1 MYILKNMKQTT
12 LLSLLVIG
20 LLIATVFTGYIHH
33 RVGKIS
39 NTIGQTNGEIVGTAI
54 GSARGVTVGIKE
66 GKEAGEQAGLSAEDT
81 TASIKGSM
89 EALGN
94 LEVLVANV
102 SLKNI
107 NKIGKSYASLYL
119 INGNAVFS
127 VDLAEAEINHSVDGK
142 EIYIT
147 IPEPDLNVN
156 LDMSRTEK
164 LAEFQKFS
172 FTVTAKDGLESFVN
186 SLGKIKENVQDNLAN
201 YDLLCADAK
210 ESAKKQVQQLAGRM
224 CGYNYVI
231 HVLFR

>member
-12 LLSLLVIG
+12 LLTLLVIG

-39 NTIGQTNGEIVGTAI
+39 NTIGQTNGKIVGTAI

-107 NKIGKSYASLYL
+107 NKIGDSHASLYL

-142 EIYIT
+142 ELHIT
-147 IPEPDLNVN
+147 IPEPDLS
-156 LDMSRTEK
+156 LYFDITGTEK
-164 LAEFQKFS
+164 MAALQGFS
-172 FTVTAKDGLESFVN
+172 LTVTAKDGLESFVN
-186 SLGKIKENVQDNLAN
+186 SMAQTEEKVKENLVN
-201 YDLLCADAK
+201 YDSLCADAK
-210 ESAKKQVQQLAGRM
+210 ESAKKQVQQLAGRL